1 MDSTVEAKIQ
11 QFFKPYAV
19 RKYSKGEVLLLVG
32 DDVQN
37 VFQIVEGRV
46 KEYDVT
52 NRGDEVTL
60 NIFTPPA
67 FFPMSAVINKSTS
80 PYIFET
86 ETACKIR
93 LVPAQEVLEFITN
106 NPDVLYDLI
115 SRVYRGVDSLLGRV
129 VHLMAS
135 SANTRLV
142 YELLVEARR
151 FGQARGNSTVLNINE
166 KDLGARAG
174 LSRET
179 VSREIGK
186 LRAEGLLTTSP
197 KTIVLNNQLALRN
210 KLAKQI

>member
-1 MDSTVEAKIQ
+1 MDHKVEAKIND
-11 QFFKPYAV
+11 FFGPYKV
-19 RKYSKGEVLLLVG
+19 KKYAKGEVLLLVG
-32 DDVQN
+32 DQVQT

-52 NRGDEVTL
+52 SRGDEVIL
-60 NIFTPPA
+60 NIFKSPA
-67 FFPMSAVINKSTS
+67 FFPMSAVINKTTS

-93 LVPAQEVLEFITN
+93 LVPASEVLEFITK
-106 NPDVLYDLI
+106 NPDVLYDLL

-129 VHLMAS
+129 AHLMAS

-142 YELLVEARR
+142 YELLAEARR
-151 FGQARGNSTVLNINE
+151 FGTPKGTTVVLSINE

-179 VSREIGK
+179 VSREISK

-197 KTIVLNNQLALRN
+197 KTIALSNLEELRS
-210 KLAKQI
+210 KLAQQI